1 MSRAR
6 PMTTEDRFLHYARG
20 RSRFLLTGPQ
30 SRRLAH
36 KAHRGL
42 APGPALPVF
51 EDEMAKPE
59 MMTATHAHLQA
70 ASVFRVPIR
79 WSQPAVKA
87 VTKGLSQEDAERK
100 LAETAGIPAARTQ
113 LSRLLPRRR
122 GRRSS

>member
-6 PMTTEDRFLHYARG
+6 PMTTEDRFLHYAQG

-30 SRRLAH
+30 SRRLVH
-36 KAHRGL
+36 KAHHEL
-42 APGPALPVF
+42 KMPPAWPGF

-59 MMTATHAHLQA
+59 VMTATHAHLQP

-79 WSQPAVKA
+79 WSQPAVRA
-87 VTKGLSQEDAERK
+87 VTKGLSPEDAERK
-100 LAETAGIPAARTQ
+100 FAEAAGIPVLRTQ